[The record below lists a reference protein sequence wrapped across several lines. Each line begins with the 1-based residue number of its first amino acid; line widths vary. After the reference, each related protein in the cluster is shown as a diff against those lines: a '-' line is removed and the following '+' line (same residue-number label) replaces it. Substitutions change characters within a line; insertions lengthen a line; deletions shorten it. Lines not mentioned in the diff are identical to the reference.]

1 MNSLGASG
9 EASNN
14 RLLSRRKGWGMD
26 PQQKIQMIDCHTHLT
41 DDAFA
46 MDREAVLHRAHR
58 AGVRAIAI
66 VGQDLAEN
74 RAVLAAARQAREARD
89 SAAGGRAGGE
99 AGGEIGTARP
109 VLLPFLGLH
118 PDRFADSKPPF
129 PDSETAAIV
138 ALIREHAGDI
148 VGIGEVGLDYWVCQG
163 EERRAAQRD
172 ALSTLSALA
181 GELDLPLN
189 VHSRSAG
196 RHTLELLMEQ
206 GNTKVLMHAFDGKA
220 GHALKGA
227 EAGFLFSIPPSI
239 VRSPQKVKL
248 ARLLPLEALALE
260 TDSPVLGP
268 VAGERNEPGNVAIA
282 APPTP
287 KSKACPR
294 LGCGKPAWRTPGGC
308 SGWTSKHEAER
319 NDGNREIPHP
329 GGADRFW
336 RGPPWVRCSFAST
349 GRRIWMGCSCWIT
362 GPIRRPTASGIPNCS
377 TPSTTST
384 SARL

>member
-1 MNSLGASG
+1 
-9 EASNN
+9 
-14 RLLSRRKGWGMD
+14 
-26 PQQKIQMIDCHTHLT
+26 MIDCHTHLT

-46 MDREAVLHRAHR
+46 VDREAVLHRAHR
-58 AGVRAIAI
+58 AGVQAIAI

-74 RAVLAAARQAREARD
+74 QAVLAAAHEARRGRKARD
-89 SAAGGRAGGE
+89 FAARGE
-99 AGGEIGTARP
+99 AADAHP

-118 PDRFADSKPPF
+118 PDRFADRKPPF

-148 VGIGEVGLDYWVCQG
+148 VGIGEVGLDYWVCQDG
-163 EERRAAQRD
+163 EGRAAQRE

-181 GELDLPLN
+181 RELGLPLN

-227 EAGFLFSIPPSI
+227 EAGYLFSIPPSI

-268 VAGERNEPGNVAIA
+268 VAGERNEPGNVTIAAAAIA
-282 APPTP
+282 EIKGLPEARVRETCMEN
-287 KSKACPR
+287 ARR
-294 LGCGKPAWRTPGGC
+294 LFGLD
-308 SGWTSKHEAER
+308 EQ
-319 NDGNREIPHP
+319 I
-329 GGADRFW
+329 
-336 RGPPWVRCSFAST
+336 
-349 GRRIWMGCSCWIT
+349 
-362 GPIRRPTASGIPNCS
+362 
-377 TPSTTST
+377 
-384 SARL
+384 